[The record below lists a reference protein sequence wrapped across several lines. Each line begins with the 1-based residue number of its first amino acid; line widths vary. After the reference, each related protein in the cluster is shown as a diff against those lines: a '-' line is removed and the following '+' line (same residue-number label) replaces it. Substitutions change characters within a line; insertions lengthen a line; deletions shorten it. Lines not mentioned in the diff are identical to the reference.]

1 MTMSKVPVVFAVCA
15 VLAQVCYPLTSGDA
29 RDVVTAAVV
38 LLGAAAAL
46 SDAAVQRGLRFAAL
60 LLALTAGVGLAAEIF
75 GVASGFPFGCYDYAT
90 DRLGPAVAGV
100 PLVVPL
106 AWTAGI
112 YPVWVVAGIVAR
124 TDIGRILLTAV
135 GAVGWDL
142 YLDPQMVHDGQWEW
156 CAGAS
161 EATGN
166 VSTAPALPGIP
177 EIPITNY
184 LGWFVVAAMMA
195 AGLAAAARHARSPE
209 SRVVPIALFLWT
221 WLGSA
226 LAHAT
231 MLGPDLRW
239 SALYGL
245 IVMGVLGV
253 PLLAHLRAQR
263 RRPDHVPTR

>member
-1 MTMSKVPVVFAVCA
+1 MPKIPVAFAVCA
-15 VLAQVCYPLTSGDA
+15 VLAQISYPLTSGDA
-29 RDVVTAAVV
+29 RDIVTAAVV

-46 SDAAVQRGLRFAAL
+46 SDAVVQRGIRFAAL
-60 LLALTAGVGLAAEIF
+60 LFALTAGVGLIAEII

-112 YPVWVVAGIVAR
+112 YPVWVVAGVVAR
-124 TDIGRILLTAV
+124 SEAGRILLTAT

-142 YLDPQMVHDGQWEW
+142 YLDPQMVHDGQWQW
-156 CAGAS
+156 CSAGAS

-166 VSTAPALPGIP
+166 STSAPALPGIP
-177 EIPITNY
+177 DIPITNY
-184 LGWFVVAAMMA
+184 LGWFVVAAVMA
-195 AGLAAAARHARSPE
+195 AGLAVAARHAREPE

-231 MLGPDLRW
+231 MLGPELRW

-245 IVMGVLGV
+245 VVMGVLGV
-253 PLLAHLRAQR
+253 PLLAHLRDR
-263 RRPDHVPTR
+263 RSRRDPASAR

>member
-1 MTMSKVPVVFAVCA
+1 VLAVCA
-15 VLAQVCYPLTSGDA
+15 VLAQICYPLTSGDV

-38 LLGAAAAL
+38 VLGAAAAL
-46 SDAAVQRGLRFAAL
+46 SDAAVQRGARFAVL
-60 LLALTAGVGLAAEIF
+60 MFALTAGIGLGVEIL
-75 GVASGFPFGCYDYAT
+75 GVSTGFPFGCYDYAADLLGAT

-112 YPVWVVAGIVAR
+112 YPVWVVAGVVAR
-124 TDIGRILLTAV
+124 TVPVRVLLTAI

-142 YLDPQMVHDGQWEW
+142 YLDPQMVHDGQWQW
-156 CAGAS
+156 CMGAS

-166 VSTAPALPGIP
+166 VSTAAALPGIAH
-177 EIPITNY
+177 IPITNY
-184 LGWFVVAAMMA
+184 LGWFAVAAAMA
-195 AGLAAAARHARSPE
+195 TGLVALARHARAPA
-209 SRVVPIALFLWT
+209 SRAVPIALFLWT

-226 LAHAT
+226 VAHAVL
-231 MLGPDLRW
+231 LGPDLRW

-253 PLLAHLRAQR
+253 PLLAHLRAHRNGQAR
-263 RRPDHVPTR
+263 ARAR

>member
-1 MTMSKVPVVFAVCA
+1 MPKIPVLLAVCA
-15 VLAQVCYPLTSGDA
+15 VLAQICYPLTSGDM

-38 LLGAAAAL
+38 LFGAVAAL
-46 SDAAVQRGLRFAAL
+46 SDAAVQRGIRFAAL
-60 LLALTAGVGLAAEIF
+60 LFILTAGVGLTAEIV
-75 GVASGFPFGCYDYAT
+75 GVATGFPFGCYDYAT

-112 YPVWVVAGIVAR
+112 YPVWVVAGVVAR
-124 TDIGRILLTAV
+124 TETGRVLLTAV

-142 YLDPQMVHDGQWEW
+142 YLDPQMVHDGHWQW
-156 CAGAS
+156 CTGAT

-177 EIPITNY
+177 DIPITNY
-184 LGWFVVAAMMA
+184 LGWFVVAALMA
-195 AGLAAAARHARSPE
+195 AGLAAAARHARPAE

-231 MLGPDLRW
+231 MLGPELRW

-245 IVMGVLGV
+245 VVMGVLGV
-253 PLLAHLRAQR
+253 PLLAHLRVR
-263 RRPDHVPTR
+263 RRCPDPASAR